1 MNYQNTQHRSGLVNL
16 ISEFIIHLIN
26 EDENTKSYITVTDH
40 TNFLVIN
47 GCTNSSKIMD
57 VNELRNRF
65 TKEMG
70 DMTSL
75 YDLSSVNIID
85 LIQYKKD
92 DLCSEP
98 KTMSFLFYN
107 SELPRYENEVLLK
120 IKDNEQINYS
130 KITSNDWG
138 VQSEF
143 PNQNVFLEPYQSSF
157 PYGYSLNGWKS
168 IFFYLEYVSL
178 NIFPMIK
185 GTSLKFEIDSDLNF
199 TVSSDSIYDKENIES
214 MIKDVFDFDLNKF
227 KSQFDQINL
236 MKDCLVFVDRPWL
249 VKDKVRDSIIF

>member
-1 MNYQNTQHRSGLVNL
+1 MNYQNTQHRSGLMNL
-16 ISEFIIHLIN
+16 IAEFIVNLIN
-26 EDENTKSYITVTDH
+26 EDQNTKSFITVTDH
-40 TNFLVIN
+40 TNFIVIN
-47 GCTNSSKIMD
+47 GCTNSSKIMN
-57 VNELRNRF
+57 VNDLRNEF
-65 TKEMG
+65 TKRMNEI
-70 DMTSL
+70 TSL
-75 YDLSSVNIID
+75 FDISKTNIID

-92 DLCSEP
+92 DMCLEP
-98 KTMSFLFYN
+98 KSMSFVFYN
-107 SELPRYENEVLLK
+107 SELPRYENEVLQK

-130 KITSNDWG
+130 KISNSDWG

-157 PYGYSLNGWKS
+157 PYGYSLSGWKS

-214 MIKDVFDFDLNKF
+214 MIKDVFDFNLNEF
-227 KSQFDQINL
+227 KSQFDQVKL

-249 VKDKVRDSIIF
+249 VKDKVKDSIIF

>member
-26 EDENTKSYITVTDH
+26 EDKNTKSYITVTDH

-65 TKEMG
+65 TKEMSE
-70 DMTSL
+70 MTSL
-75 YDLSSVNIID
+75 YDLSSTNIID

-92 DLCSEP
+92 DLCPEP
-98 KTMSFLFYN
+98 KTMSFVFYN
-107 SELPRYENEVLLK
+107 SELPRYESEVLQK
-120 IKDNEQINYS
+120 IRDNEQINYS
-130 KITSNDWG
+130 KISNSEWG
-138 VQSEF
+138 VESEF
-143 PNQNVFLEPYQSSF
+143 PNQNVFLESYQSSF

-168 IFFYLEYVSL
+168 IFLYLEYVSL
-178 NIFPMIK
+178 NIFSTIK

-199 TVSSDSIYDKENIES
+199 SVSSDSIYDKENIES
-214 MIKDVFDFDLNKF
+214 MIKDVFDFDLCKF
-227 KSQFDQINL
+227 KSQFQGSEMI
-236 MKDCLVFVDRPWL
+236 KDCLVFVDRPWL
-249 VKDKVRDSIIF
+249 VKDKVKDSIIF